1 MTVVNAA
8 HYTSFPKIEINYL
21 ADKLSEIALYEDQEF
36 GIKKE
41 AVSQSLMYFCE
52 TGNFNREQ
60 VNSAVC
66 KKVVLPTLE
75 GWHLSLFQD
84 SFIREASGLKHLRS
98 LNRCDT
104 SFFLG
109 PEQESI
115 QCHIIAEY
123 EKWCLL
129 FKYMKDS
136 SLHRR
141 VSRTFA
147 AEGGQFV
154 EQANQVSQ
162 AVMMGTSSGC
172 AEDLLR
178 IQSTRGEEM
187 IVCVIIQVKLTMG
200 ELFPL

>member
-1 MTVVNAA
+1 M
-8 HYTSFPKIEINYL
+8 NYPE
-21 ADKLSEIALYEDQEF
+21 DKLSEIALAHEDQEF
-36 GIKKE
+36 EIKKA

-52 TGNFNREQ
+52 TRHFHREQ
-60 VNSAVC
+60 VNSIVS

-75 GWHLSLFQD
+75 GWQLSLLQ
-84 SFIREASGLKHLRS
+84 EASGLKHLRS

-115 QCHIIAEY
+115 QCHIITEY

-129 FKYMKDS
+129 FKYKKYS
-136 SLHRR
+136 SLHSRR
-141 VSRTFA
+141 FA

-154 EQANQVSQ
+154 EEVNLETQT
-162 AVMMGTSSGC
+162 VMMGASFGC

-178 IQSTRGEEM
+178 MQSTRGEELIVFVM
-187 IVCVIIQVKLTMG
+187 IQAKLTEG
-200 ELFPL
+200 ESFYTIK